1 VTAAQLAGLAPL
13 AALAIAAV
21 AAMLAA
27 PLARPAVVR
36 GIAATGLVAAAVLV
50 LARTDLPAA
59 PLGALWT
66 DDGIAR
72 FGTVLAA
79 LSGLAALVFM
89 RSDGVGREAPALI
102 VLAVTGAVTQAGAAH
117 AASLFLGLEIT
128 TLSLVAL
135 FAFPLTAPALESA
148 YKLLILS
155 GLASATFL
163 LGIGLLHAETGSLAI
178 AAWHGDGAV
187 MALGT
192 VLLLVGLG
200 FKFSLVPFHMWTPDA
215 FEGAPPAAA
224 SLAGVA
230 SKVAVALV
238 LLRLSTEAPL
248 PQPLW
253 STGLAGLG
261 AVSILAGNLQAL
273 TQTSLWRMLG
283 YSTIAH
289 SGYLAAILAAGG
301 PRAGEA
307 VLFYL
312 GAYAPALIASLAGAA
327 LLGRV
332 VTHHELRGLARSRP
346 LEAMALALGLL
357 SLAGLPAAGGFIAK
371 IYLFTTLVEARAWA
385 QLAVTAVG
393 SGLGFYYYARFFTAP
408 FQSRAE
414 VRSVAVPAADRTLL
428 LVCTAAIV
436 VLGVLPQTLAGVAA
450 TLLRTAAPG

>member
-128 TLSLVAL
+128 TLSLV
-135 FAFPLTAPALESA
+135 A

-385 QLAVTAVG
+385 LLAVTAVG

>member
-1 VTAAQLAGLAPL
+1 MTTTQLAGLAPL
-13 AALAIAAV
+13 ATLALAAV
-21 AAMLAA
+21 VAMLAA
-27 PLARPAVVR
+27 PLARAALVR
-36 GIAATGLVAAAVLV
+36 GIAAAGLVLATALV
-50 LARTDLPAA
+50 LARVGVPAA
-59 PLGALWT
+59 PLGSLWT

-89 RSDGVGREAPALI
+89 REDGVGREAPALI
-102 VLAVTGAVTQAGAAH
+102 ALAVTGAAAQAGAAH

-135 FAFPLTAPALESA
+135 FAFPLSAAALESA

-163 LGIGLLHAETGSLAI
+163 LGSGLLHAETGSLEVAQ
-178 AAWHGDGAV
+178 WQGRGPV

-192 VLLLVGLG
+192 ALLLVGLG

-238 LLRLSTEAPL
+238 LLRLSIAAPL
-248 PQPLW
+248 PEPLW
-253 STGLAGLG
+253 STGLAVLG
-261 AVSILAGNLQAL
+261 AASILAGNLQAL

-289 SGYLAAILAAGG
+289 SGYLAVILAAGG

-312 GAYAPALIASLAGAA
+312 GAYAPALVAALAAAA

-332 VTHHELRGLARSRP
+332 VTQHELRGLARSRP

-371 IYLFTTLVEARAWA
+371 IYLFTTLVEARAWLL
-385 QLAVTAVG
+385 LAVTAAG

-414 VRSVAVPAADRTLL
+414 PRPVNVPPVDRALL
-428 LVCTAAIV
+428 LVCATAIV
-436 VLGVLPQTLAGVAA
+436 VLGVLPQTLAGLAA
-450 TLLRTAAPG
+450 VLVDGPPPG